1 MKLGWSKMVLV
12 GIISTIVHNL
22 DLVHSQYMNL
32 TRVGSLA
39 ARPGDLGLVEEI
51 AQTRV
56 KN

>member
-39 ARPGDLGLVEEI
+39 ARPGDLGPVEEI